1 MRRVPDTAG
10 RPGMIMD
17 YPLVFAA
24 RAELGWRRSG
34 LTTQTECGTLLG
46 GNHPREVRVAT
57 RTPPVVRPVDKEA
70 SWLADRLAGDETR
83 PLALT
88 AEEPL

>member
-1 MRRVPDTAG
+1 M
-10 RPGMIMD
+10 
-17 YPLVFAA
+17 
-24 RAELGWRRSG
+24 
-34 LTTQTECGTLLG
+34 
-46 GNHPREVRVAT
+46 AT